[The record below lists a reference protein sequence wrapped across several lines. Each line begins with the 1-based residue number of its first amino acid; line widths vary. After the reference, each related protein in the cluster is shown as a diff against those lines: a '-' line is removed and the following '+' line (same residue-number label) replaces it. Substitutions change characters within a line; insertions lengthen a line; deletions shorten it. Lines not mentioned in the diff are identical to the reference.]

1 MSNETHQLTNSNQTF
16 NNNNNNSTLLGN
28 QTSATDSIL
37 VDPGPIYNSYTL
49 GYFFI
54 GFLIT
59 ITSSILN
66 AFGINLQKL
75 DLNKQIK
82 SGIQNRK
89 KSCFRPIWL
98 LGLSLYILSQ
108 VLGSTLALQYMRSE
122 YVAPL
127 GSASLIFNFLF
138 ARWLLGT
145 KITILDAIGTLVV
158 ILGVVGVIGFGN
170 IRQAGIDEEAN
181 MSLSTL
187 EALWARPAWIAHLIL
202 LETITSLVLWLAN
215 IGYEVIEEKRKFE
228 ASRVSRDEE
237 DTDVEMVLR
246 RGGGRMSRSGFT
258 ARTMEF
264 ISPIISLQ
272 QRLRSWLKA
281 SIERWSMSRSDQ
293 SMMKLDGLLWGCSA
307 GLLAGQTLIFA
318 KSYVKLVS
326 NGLDHQHGEPKDLAH
341 PLSIL
346 ILILLVLT
354 GVLQVWCLNRGL
366 KVYDSTLIVPVL
378 FATYTGSGF
387 INSLIYLHELPH
399 YRTTVLLMIWL
410 CMGVLVI
417 GVCMLSAKRVDAAGP
432 KAKPIGEYSSSAD
445 PEGEAQQTAI
455 GREEAVGMV
464 MINAARPIKKR
475 RSPSIHSQ
483 RPELSEYSY
492 SGHQRQSSVSSRP
505 SIVEVKDHLLN
516 SSDHLRASPRPFASS
531 TLNHSAL
538 SSLNNHSADNPFDD
552 FEILGEEEVPEERD
566 HSANSSSAEDEID
579 GLQDNSDGY
588 FHPPNHKTDQ
598 PLRYS

>member
-1 MSNETHQLTNSNQTF
+1 MSEHTINQTMAQI
-16 NNNNNNSTLLGN
+16 NRTNT
-28 QTSATDSIL
+28 TSPASIL
-37 VDPGPIYNSYTL
+37 VDPGPIYNSYTAKAAPPL
-49 GYFFI
+49 
-54 GFLIT
+54 
-59 ITSSILN
+59 
-66 AFGINLQKL
+66 AP
-75 DLNKQIK
+75 
-82 SGIQNRK
+82 R
-89 KSCFRPIWL
+89 KSCFRPLWL

-145 KITILDAIGTLVV
+145 KITTLDAVGTLVV

-187 EALWARPAWIAHLIL
+187 EALWARPAWIAHLVL

-215 IGYEVIEEKRKFE
+215 IGYEVIEEKRTFE
-228 ASRVSRDEE
+228 ASRVSREEE

-246 RGGGRMSRSGFT
+246 RGGGRRSRSGFL
-258 ARTMEF
+258 ARTTGF
-264 ISPIISLQ
+264 LAPALSVQ
-272 QRLRSWLKA
+272 QRLRGGLKGA
-281 SIERWSMSRSDQ
+281 IEKWSLSRADQ

-326 NGLDHQHGEPKDLAH
+326 NGLDHQRGEPKDLAH

-346 ILILLVLT
+346 ILILLILT

-410 CMGVLVI
+410 CMAVLVI
-417 GVCMLSAKRVDAAGP
+417 GVCMLSAKRVDGAGP
-432 KAKPIGEYSSSAD
+432 KAKPIGEYSSTAD

-464 MINAARPIKKR
+464 MITAAHPIKKR
-475 RSPSIHSQ
+475 RSPSIHSHQ
-483 RPELSEYSY
+483 PEIGEYQLRHSSESGSVRSAVGQLTKTLRPTPADQHPA
-492 SGHQRQSSVSSRP
+492 HQ
-505 SIVEVKDHLLN
+505 LFG
-516 SSDHLRASPRPFASS
+516 RAGLGRA
-531 TLNHSAL
+531 AL
-538 SSLNNHSADNPFDD
+538 PADNPFDD
-552 FEILGEEEVPEERD
+552 FEILGDEQLPEERD
-566 HSANSSSAEDEID
+566 HPLSGESSGEDEID

-588 FHPPNHKTDQ
+588 FHPPNKPDPPH
-598 PLRYS
+598 RYS

>member
-1 MSNETHQLTNSNQTF
+1 MDNLTHSDNQTTIS
-16 NNNNNNSTLLGN
+16 N
-28 QTSATDSIL
+28 SIL

-54 GFLIT
+54 GFIIT

-75 DLNKQIK
+75 DLNKQLN
-82 SGIQNRK
+82 QNPPSNNQPTNK
-89 KSCFRPIWL
+89 PCSFRPIWL

-127 GSASLIFNFLF
+127 GSTSLIFNFLF

-145 KITILDAIGTLVV
+145 KITTLDAVGTLVV

-187 EALWARPAWIAHLIL
+187 QALWARPAWIIHLIL

-215 IGYEVIEEKRKFE
+215 IGYEIIEEKRTFE
-228 ASRVSRDEE
+228 TSRVSRDEE

-246 RGGGRMSRSGFT
+246 RGGGRKSRSGIL
-258 ARTMEF
+258 ARTIHF
-264 ISPIISLQ
+264 LSPLLSSQ
-272 QRLRSWLKA
+272 QNLRAWLKN
-281 SIERWSMSRSDQ
+281 SIERWSMSRADE

-326 NGLDHQHGEPKDLAH
+326 NGLDHHHGEPKDLAH

-346 ILILLVLT
+346 ILILLILT

-399 YRTTVLLMIWL
+399 YRTSVLLMIWL
-410 CMGVLVI
+410 CMAVLVI
-417 GVCMLSAKRVDAAGP
+417 GVCMLSAKRVEGAGP
-432 KAKPIGEYSSSAD
+432 KAKPIGEYSSAAD
-445 PEGEAQQTAI
+445 PEGEVQQTAI

-464 MINAARPIKKR
+464 MINAGRPIKQR
-475 RSPSIHSQ
+475 RAPSVQSHV
-483 RPELSEYSY
+483 PELSECSFAD
-492 SGHQRQSSVSSRP
+492 SRSVLSLTTQPIRALNDHP
-505 SIVEVKDHLLN
+505 SV
-516 SSDHLRASPRPFASS
+516 
-531 TLNHSAL
+531 
-538 SSLNNHSADNPFDD
+538 NPFDD
-552 FEILGEEEVPEERD
+552 FEILATEELPED
-566 HSANSSSAEDEID
+566 HDFHSHLDHQEPEDEID
-579 GLQDNSDGY
+579 CLQDPHIDTYLHQS
-588 FHPPNHKTDQ
+588 H
-598 PLRYS
+598 LEA

>member
-1 MSNETHQLTNSNQTF
+1 MPNDTLPASNQ
-16 NNNNNNSTLLGN
+16 
-28 QTSATDSIL
+28 SASSIL
-37 VDPGPIYNSYTL
+37 VDPGPIYNSYTV

-59 ITSSILN
+59 ITASILN

-75 DLNKQIK
+75 DLNKQSNSTAPK
-82 SGIQNRK
+82 NQHTL
-89 KSCFRPIWL
+89 FRPIWL
-98 LGLSLYILSQ
+98 LGLGLYILSQ

-145 KITILDAIGTLVV
+145 QITTLDALGTLVV

-187 EALWARPAWIAHLIL
+187 KALWARPAWIIHLIA
-202 LETITSLVLWLAN
+202 LEIITSLVLWLAN
-215 IGYEVIEEKRKFE
+215 IGYEIIEEKRTFE
-228 ASRVSRDEE
+228 TSRISRDEE

-246 RGGGRMSRSGFT
+246 RGGGRKSQSGLL
-258 ARTMEF
+258 ARTLL
-264 ISPIISLQ
+264 PILSLQ
-272 QRLRSWLKA
+272 QKFRTWLKN
-281 SIERWSMSRSDQ
+281 SIERWSSSRADQ

-326 NGLDHQHGEPKDLAH
+326 NGLDHHQGEPKDLAH

-346 ILILLVLT
+346 ILILLILT

-399 YRTTVLLMIWL
+399 YRTSVLLMIWL

-417 GVCMLSAKRVDAAGP
+417 GVCMLSAKRVDGN
-432 KAKPIGEYSSSAD
+432 KTKPIGEYSSTAD
-445 PEGEAQQTAI
+445 PEGEVQQTAI
-455 GREEAVGMV
+455 GQEEAVGMV
-464 MINAARPIKKR
+464 MIHSERPIKKR
-475 RSPSIHSQ
+475 QAPSIHSQ
-483 RPELSEYSY
+483 VPELSECSLAESSLSRRS
-492 SGHQRQSSVSSRP
+492 SGV
-505 SIVEVKDHLLN
+505 VK
-516 SSDHLRASPRPFASS
+516 
-531 TLNHSAL
+531 LNHLQHPS
-538 SSLNNHSADNPFDD
+538 HSNSHPGLNPFDD
-552 FEILGEEEVPEERD
+552 FEILTSEELPED
-566 HSANSSSAEDEID
+566 HDQLSSDQSDAEDEID
-579 GLQDNSDGY
+579 RLQDNHNGY
-588 FHPPNHKTDQ
+588 FRPPHLKPDDD
-598 PLRYS
+598 PYS

>member
-1 MSNETHQLTNSNQTF
+1 MSNYNNQTMV
-16 NNNNNNSTLLGN
+16 NSTTPTN
-28 QTSATDSIL
+28 QSTSTNSIL
-37 VDPGPIYNSYTL
+37 VDPGPIYNSYTV

-75 DLNKQIK
+75 DLNKQLK
-82 SGIQNRK
+82 SVTQNRQ
-89 KSCFRPIWL
+89 KSCCRPIWL

-127 GSASLIFNFLF
+127 GSTSLIFNFLF

-145 KITILDAIGTLVV
+145 KITALDAVGTLVV

-187 EALWARPAWIAHLIL
+187 EALWARPAWIAHLVL
-202 LETITSLVLWLAN
+202 LEMITAMVLWLAN
-215 IGYEVIEEKRKFE
+215 IGYEVIEEKHKFE
-228 ASRVSRDEE
+228 ASRVLRDEE

-246 RGGGRMSRSGFT
+246 RGGGRKSRSGFME
-258 ARTMEF
+258 RTF
-264 ISPIISLQ
+264 SFLSPLLSLQ
-272 QRLRSWLKA
+272 QRLRTWLKV

-326 NGLDHQHGEPKDLAH
+326 NGLDHQRGEPKDLAH

-387 INSLIYLHELPH
+387 INSLIYLHELPN
-399 YRTTVLLMIWL
+399 YRTSVLLMIWL
-410 CMGVLVI
+410 CIGVLVI
-417 GVCMLSAKRVDAAGP
+417 GVCMLSAKRVEGAGP

-464 MINAARPIKKR
+464 MINAERPIKKR
-475 RSPSIHSQ
+475 RSPSSVGHHQ
-483 RPELSEYSY
+483 PEQLSESSY
-492 SGHQRQSSVSSRP
+492 GGHRRQSSEDSSVP
-505 SIVEVKDHLLN
+505 SVVELKSQYPLNPSGDH
-516 SSDHLRASPRPFASS
+516 SRSLRRSG
-531 TLNHSAL
+531 LSAL
-538 SSLNNHSADNPFDD
+538 PNNPTDNPFDD
-552 FEILGEEEVPEERD
+552 FEILDNEQLPEERD
-566 HSANSSSAEDEID
+566 QTLLSSGEDEID
-579 GLQDNSDGY
+579 GLQDSSDGY
-588 FHPPNHKTDQ
+588 FRPPDKADHHD
-598 PLRYS
+598 RFS